1 MEEYEIN
8 CVVKDNSGIITQ
20 LGFKDLGI
28 HSIFILTRLILSER
42 ISFYVNKNGN
52 RVKVVVRD
60 STIDNESLISDDECI
75 NIDDLNFLPKC
86 SSRSKAHRS

>member
-1 MEEYEIN
+1 MDEYEIN

-20 LGFKDLGI
+20 LGFKDQGV
-28 HSIFILTRLILSER
+28 HSIFILTRLIILGR

-86 SSRSKAHRS
+86 SSRSKAHRP

>member
-20 LGFKDLGI
+20 LGFKDQGI
-28 HSIFILTRLILSER
+28 HSIFILTRLIILGR

-52 RVKVVVRD
+52 RLKVVVRE
-60 STIDNESLISDDECI
+60 STIDNESLIPDNECI

-86 SSRSKAHRS
+86 SSRSKAHRP

>member
-20 LGFKDLGI
+20 LGFKDQGI
-28 HSIFILTRLILSER
+28 HSIFILTRLIILGR

-52 RVKVVVRD
+52 RVKVVVKD

-86 SSRSKAHRS
+86 SSRSKAHRP

>member
-20 LGFKDLGI
+20 LGFKDQGI
-28 HSIFILTRLILSER
+28 HSIFILTRLIILGR

-86 SSRSKAHRS
+86 SSRSKAHRL

>member
-20 LGFKDLGI
+20 LGFKDQGI
-28 HSIFILTRLILSER
+28 HSIFILTRLIILGR

-60 STIDNESLISDDECI
+60 STMDNESLISDDECI

>member
-1 MEEYEIN
+1 VEEYEIN

-20 LGFKDLGI
+20 LGFKDQGV
-28 HSIFILTRLILSER
+28 HSIFILTRLIILGR

-86 SSRSKAHRS
+86 SSRSKAHRP

>member
-8 CVVKDNSGIITQ
+8 CVVKDHNGIITQ
-20 LGFKDLGI
+20 VGFRDQGI
-28 HSIFILTRLILSER
+28 HSIFILTRLIIFGR

-52 RVKVVVRD
+52 RVKVVVRE
-60 STIDNESLISDDECI
+60 STIDDESLISDNECI

-86 SSRSKAHRS
+86 SSRSKAHHS

>member
-1 MEEYEIN
+1 MKEYEIN

-20 LGFKDLGI
+20 LGFKDQGI

-52 RVKVVVRD
+52 RVKVVVRE
-60 STIDNESLISDDECI
+60 SIIDNESLISDDDCI

-86 SSRSKAHRS
+86 SSRSIAHLS